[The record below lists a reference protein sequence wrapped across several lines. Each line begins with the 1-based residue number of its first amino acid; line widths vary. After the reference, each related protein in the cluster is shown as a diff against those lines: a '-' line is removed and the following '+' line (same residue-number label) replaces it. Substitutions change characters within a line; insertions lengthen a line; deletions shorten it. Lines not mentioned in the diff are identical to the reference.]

1 MLYSIIEM
9 NQLKRFLNNEIQS
22 VDPSIITKLQQ
33 YDTIQMGAKMY
44 PASDIIKR
52 IQQQGCPHCI
62 SLKTEVTAL
71 RFQLK
76 NLSAPEVPPMN
87 LLLQKFFDE
96 QFERIKEREY
106 SRKKLF
112 AEVNTYLREFQLQ
125 ILYTTDSEYKYL
137 IDDIIGDTSKNY
149 RKLKIRRK

>member
-1 MLYSIIEM
+1 MNSIIEM
-9 NQLKRFLNNEIQS
+9 NQLKSFLQGDIAW
-22 VDPSIITKLQQ
+22 VDPSVIEKLQQ
-33 YDTIQMGAKMY
+33 YDTIQMGATIY
-44 PASDIIKR
+44 QTCDIIER
-52 IQQQGCPHCI
+52 IQQRGCPHCI
-62 SLKTEVTAL
+62 SLKTEVAAL

-76 NLSAPEVPPMN
+76 NLSASEVPPMN

-96 QFERIKEREY
+96 GFEMTKGREF

-125 ILYTTDSEYKYL
+125 ILYNTDSEYKYL

>member
-1 MLYSIIEM
+1 M
-9 NQLKRFLNNEIQS
+9 
-22 VDPSIITKLQQ
+22 DPSIITKLQQ
-33 YDTIQMGAKMY
+33 YDTIQVDSTMY
-44 PASDIIKR
+44 QTADVIKR
-52 IQQQGCPHCI
+52 IQQQGCPHCMT
-62 SLKTEVTAL
+62 LKREVTAL
-71 RFQLK
+71 KFQLK
-76 NLSAPEVPPMN
+76 KVSAPEVPPMN

-96 QFERIKEREY
+96 RFERIKEREY

>member
-1 MLYSIIEM
+1 MNSIIEM
-9 NQLKRFLNNEIQS
+9 NQLKLFLQGDIS
-22 VDPSIITKLQQ
+22 WVDPSVIEKLQQ
-33 YDTIQMGAKMY
+33 YETVKIGSKVY
-44 PASDIIKR
+44 PTTDIIQR
-52 IQQQGCPHCI
+52 IQQQGCSHCMA
-62 SLKTEVTAL
+62 LKREVTAL

-76 NLSAPEVPPMN
+76 KISAPEVPPMN

-125 ILYTTDSEYKYL
+125 ILYNTDVGWRYL

>member
-1 MLYSIIEM
+1 MNNIIEM
-9 NQLKRFLNNEIQS
+9 NQLKQFLNNEIQYI
-22 VDPSIITKLQQ
+22 DPSIVTKLQQ
-33 YDTIQMGAKMY
+33 YDTIQIGSKVY
-44 PASDIIKR
+44 PTTDIIQR
-52 IQQQGCPHCI
+52 IQQQGFSHCI
-62 SLKTEVTAL
+62 SLKREVTAL

-76 NLSAPEVPPMN
+76 KISAPELPPMN